1 MVFLLKYLS
10 IYHGSVWEIDEDK
23 VIKILRYCFWISSP
37 ILETIDMVWLTD
49 STKTLPSISFTN
61 DWLPGAFVLGVF
73 IDICLLIMLIC
84 LIGGHLH
91 FEYTRSQ
98 WLGMPS

>member
-10 IYHGSVWEIDEDK
+10 IYHASVLEIDEDK
-23 VIKILRYCFWISSP
+23 VIQRLRYCFWISSP

-49 STKTLPSISFTN
+49 STMTLPSRSFSP
-61 DWLPGAFVLGVF
+61 WVPGAFVFGVF
-73 IDICLLIMLIC
+73 IDILNALMLIS

-98 WLGMPS
+98 WFGMLS